1 MAIGDRSVAARRTLL
16 APLLPAL
23 LAGGCSPEMPE
34 LQFDRAVLAEGGSG
48 GRGASE
54 SSQSESAIVSPTE
67 PGGSDRNVASLSL
80 TGLVRR
86 ELDRPSTA
94 AEPLPTVHGTI
105 DRRVPEWM
113 KLPEL
118 DPSVRVEFWAGG
130 DVHVHQPP
138 VADDRFVATPPAAFA
153 ELPRSKIWWRAFA
166 TSEGE
171 RVLPLDVGWRRLS
184 EERETALRWIA
195 PPATF
200 VRVVAAEAGVPLDA
214 LGESWEFVPQG
225 RSFAYGI
232 VQGEERS
239 ERFTD
244 GGAWW
249 TVAGGFEVQAGIADW
264 WAGAIELTVQAA
276 GRVERA
282 LRIDARGGG
291 AREVRLWPATEV
303 EIVAVGEEVMPSRG
317 DRVGVWL
324 RSGRA
329 THGWR
334 SAPLKFIGNRASVTD
349 VPVGPVELVRQPGPR
364 EGVRPIVLVSGR
376 ANGGG
381 SSRLEMESGELAR
394 APGRGFRC
402 GGSWSCPDEPPIARI
417 VFELHDGATRVP
429 TPYARVRPAPRWRGG
444 SRDGSACSFDQPFWS
459 EGTYSVEFEPIDGF
473 EPLDPIEFTVTA
485 GDRRTI
491 VIALT
496 RERW

>member
-1 MAIGDRSVAARRTLL
+1 MAIGDRSGRARRVMV

-34 LQFDRAVLAEGGSG
+34 LRFDRAVLAEGGSG

-54 SSQSESAIVSPTE
+54 SSKAASAIVSPTE

-80 TGLVRR
+80 TGLVLR

-130 DVHVHQPP
+130 AVHIHQPP
-138 VADDRFVATPPAAFA
+138 VNGDRFVATPPAAFA

-171 RVLPLDVGWRRLS
+171 RVLPLDVRWRRLS
-184 EERETALRWIA
+184 EEREAELRWIA

-214 LGESWEFVPQG
+214 LGESWEFVRQG
-225 RSFAYGI
+225 GSFAFGI
-232 VQGEERS
+232 VRGEERS
-239 ERFTD
+239 ERCID

-249 TVAGGFEVQAGIADW
+249 TEAGGFKVQAGIADW
-264 WAGAIELTVQAA
+264 WAGEIELTVQAA
-276 GRVERA
+276 GRVERT
-282 LRIDARGGG
+282 LEIDARGGG

-303 EIVAVGEEVMPSRG
+303 EIVAVGEEVMPSRN

-334 SAPLKFIGNRASVTD
+334 SAPVKFIGNRASVTD
-349 VPVGPVELVRQPGPR
+349 VPVGPVELVRQPGLR
-364 EGVRPIVLVSGR
+364 EGVRPIVLASGH
-376 ANGGG
+376 AEG
-381 SSRLEMESGELAR
+381 SECSRIKVASGDLAQAAR
-394 APGRGFRC
+394 DGFEC
-402 GGSWSCPDEPPIARI
+402 GGNWSNPDEPAIARI
-417 VFELHDGATRVP
+417 AFELHDGETRVP
-429 TPYARVRPAPRWRGG
+429 LPWATVRPRPRWRGE

-459 EGTYSVEFEPIDGF
+459 EGTYSVEFELIDGF
-473 EPLDPIEFTVTA
+473 EPIAPIEFTVNS

-491 VIALT
+491 VIPLT

>member
-1 MAIGDRSVAARRTLL
+1 MAIGDRSGRARRGLL

-23 LAGGCSPEMPE
+23 LAGGCSPEMAE
-34 LQFDRAVLAEGGSG
+34 LRFDRAVLAEGGSG

-54 SSQSESAIVSPTE
+54 SSQAESAIVLPTE
-67 PGGSDRNVASLSL
+67 PGGSDRSAASLSL
-80 TGLVRR
+80 AGLVRR

-94 AEPLPTVHGTI
+94 TESLPTVHGTI

-130 DVHVHQPP
+130 AVHVHQPP
-138 VADDRFVATPPAAFA
+138 VACDRFVAKPPAAFA

-166 TSEGE
+166 TSDGE
-171 RVLPLDVGWRRLS
+171 RVLPLDARWRRLS
-184 EERETALRWIA
+184 EECETELRWIA

-225 RSFAYGI
+225 ASFAYGI
-232 VQGEERS
+232 VLGEERS
-239 ERFTD
+239 ETRLD

-249 TVAGGFEVQAGIADW
+249 TVAGGFKVQAGIADW
-264 WAGAIELTVQAA
+264 WAGEVELTVQASS
-276 GRVERA
+276 RVERS
-282 LRIDARGGG
+282 LEIDARGGG

-303 EIVAVGEEVMPSRG
+303 EIVAVGEEAMPSRG
-317 DRVGVWL
+317 DRVAVWL

-334 SAPLKFIGNRASVTD
+334 SAPIEFIGNRASVTD
-349 VPVGPVELVRQPGPR
+349 VPIGPVELVRHPGRR
-364 EGVRPIVLVSGR
+364 EGRGPIVVASGH
-376 ANGGG
+376 AEGGECL
-381 SSRLEMESGELAR
+381 RIKVASGDLAQAAR
-394 APGRGFRC
+394 DGFEC
-402 GGSWSCPDEPPIARI
+402 GGSWSYPDEPAIARI
-417 VFELHDGATRVP
+417 AFELHDGETRVP
-429 TPYARVRPAPRWRGG
+429 LPWATVRPTPRWRGESPSG
-444 SRDGSACSFDQPFWS
+444 SPCVFDQPFWS
-459 EGTYSVEFEPIDGF
+459 EGTYSIEFKPIDGF
-473 EPLDPIEFTVTA
+473 EPLDSIEFTVTT
-485 GDRRTI
+485 GDHRTI
-491 VIALT
+491 VLPLT